1 MTESIPKTV
10 IDYQLGDLVRVGGG
24 NEVFEI
30 NGYSSATG
38 QFQMRPVTGPFR
50 IMSADASRLELVQK
64 SPRND
69 SGGYRVIPE
78 RWITD

>member
-1 MTESIPKTV
+1 MTEWVPKTV
-10 IDYQLGDLVRVGGG
+10 IDYQPGDLVRVDRG

-30 NGYSSATG
+30 NGCSSATG

-50 IMSADASRLELVQK
+50 IISADASRLELVQK
-64 SPRND
+64 APRND
-69 SGGYRVIPE
+69 SGGYRATPE